1 MNIPFGNMIN
11 FMQQYQQFMNMRNQ
25 LGMGNN
31 PNQIIQNMMNS
42 GRITQSQYNN
52 TQNLANM
59 ISQMTRK

>member
-31 PNQIIQNMMNS
+31 PNQIIQSMMNS
-42 GRITQSQYNN
+42 GKISQDQYNMAKN
-52 TQNLANM
+52 MADM
-59 ISQMTRK
+59 ISKMR

>member
-1 MNIPFGNMIN
+1 MNIPFGNIMN
-11 FMQQYQQFMNMRNQ
+11 FMNQYNQFMSMRNQ

-42 GRITQSQYNN
+42 GRITQNQYNN
-52 TQNLANM
+52 AQNLANM